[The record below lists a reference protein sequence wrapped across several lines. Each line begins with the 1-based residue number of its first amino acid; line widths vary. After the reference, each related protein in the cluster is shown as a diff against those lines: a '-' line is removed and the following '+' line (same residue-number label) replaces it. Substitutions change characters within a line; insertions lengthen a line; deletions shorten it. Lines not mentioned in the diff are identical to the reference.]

1 MLHVRQSY
9 DGNRGMTMESD
20 AEAITA
26 ENLARMQALS
36 ERISAALAQATPI
49 DPSLQGPGP
58 ALYSKAAEALA
69 AESFDPAK
77 IFAEQTKI

>member
-58 ALYSKAAEALA
+58 ALYAKAAEALA